1 MASVA
6 TQVYRMCDFE
16 KIMSDG
22 FNYLLPP
29 SVIEIIQ
36 KLSKNVGAPD
46 YIKTPKFEARIQKK
60 IEDSPESWIQV
71 AKPIKSTKSK
81 LEETI
86 DAIKINL
93 NKLTDKSFDTQTEC
107 VIKNIAYIQSISTFD
122 DMDKTMT
129 FISDF
134 IYEISSSNLF
144 YAKVYAKLFNELIL
158 KFPFMIRPLRDS
170 IAKSSNNLF
179 PDFEYVNL
187 EVDYDKF
194 CDFNKSNEKRKAMVS
209 FYIHLVKLRVIGIT
223 PIINMLTSI
232 QTRMVVLISDQSNA
246 KLVDEMAE
254 ISFILITNLYTY
266 IKNNNFSI
274 HDDVLVD
281 RSPYKSTEIHEQS
294 NSQIDECVVYITNI
308 SNSNTKTSPGLSNR
322 AKFKHMD
329 MLANINLIKQ

>member
-1 MASVA
+1 MTSI
-6 TQVYRMCDFE
+6 QVYRICDFE
-16 KIMSDG
+16 RIISDG
-22 FNYLLPP
+22 FNHLLHQ

-46 YIKTPKFEARIQKK
+46 YIKTPKFEVRVQKK
-60 IEDSPESWIQV
+60 IEDSPESWIQA

-81 LEETI
+81 LDETI
-86 DAIKINL
+86 DSIKINL

-107 VIKNIAYIQSISTFD
+107 VIKSISSIQSVSTFD

-129 FISDF
+129 MISDF

-144 YAKVYAKLFNELIL
+144 YAKVYAKLFNELVI
-158 KFPFMIRPLRDS
+158 KFPFMIRPLQDS
-170 IAKSSNNLF
+170 IVKSSKNLF
-179 PDFEYVNL
+179 SDFEYVNL

-223 PIINMLTSI
+223 PIINMFTDI
-232 QTRMVVLISDQSNA
+232 QTRMVGLITDQNNA
-246 KLVDEMAE
+246 RLVDEMSE

-266 IKNNNFSI
+266 IKTNNHSI
-274 HDDVLVD
+274 HDGVLVD
-281 RSPYKSTEIHEQS
+281 RSPCESTEIHEQS
-294 NSQIDECVVYITNI
+294 NSHMDECVACITNI

-322 AKFKHMD
+322 SKFKHMD
-329 MLANINLIKQ
+329 MLAHITSVKH

>member
-1 MASVA
+1 MASI
-6 TQVYRMCDFE
+6 QVYRICDFE
-16 KIMSDG
+16 KIISDG
-22 FNYLLPP
+22 FSHLLPT
-29 SVIEIIQ
+29 SVIDIIQ

-46 YIKTPKFEARIQKK
+46 YIKTPKFDVRVQKK
-60 IEDSPESWIQV
+60 IDDSPDSWIQA

-86 DAIKINL
+86 DVIKINL

-107 VIKNIAYIQSISTFD
+107 VIKSIASIQSVSTFD

-129 FISDF
+129 TISDF

-144 YAKVYAKLFNELIL
+144 YAKVYAKLFNELII
-158 KFPFMIRPLRDS
+158 KFPFMIRPLQDS
-170 IAKSSNNLF
+170 IAKSSQNLF
-179 PDFEYVNL
+179 LNFEYVNL

-194 CDFNKSNEKRKAMVS
+194 CDFNKSNEKRKAMIS

-232 QTRMVVLISDQSNA
+232 QTRMVELISDQTNA
-246 KLVDEMAE
+246 KLVDEMSE

-266 IKNNNFSI
+266 VKTNNPSI
-274 HDDVLVD
+274 HDGVLVD
-281 RSPYKSTEIHEQS
+281 RSLFNSIEIHEQS
-294 NSQIDECVVYITNI
+294 NIKIDYCVVCITNI

-322 AKFKHMD
+322 SKFKHMD
-329 MLANINLIKQ
+329 MLANINSIKQ